1 MRAKSDRI
9 FLILFLAYLGMVVWC
24 CFGHFDS
31 LPKVQKDLFGIPTDK
46 VVHFVMFLPFVFLF
60 YMSFASMPRRR
71 AQALLLALGALAAGA
86 LMAVAT
92 ELGQSLT
99 TYRSGDAWDFAA
111 DAAGLGVALVCV
123 LIIIFTNKRL
133 S

>member
-1 MRAKSDRI
+1 MGGVGTGVGEGAV
-9 FLILFLAYLGMVVWC
+9 AEVEEVV
-24 CFGHFDS
+24 
-31 LPKVQKDLFGIPTDK
+31 LEE
-46 VVHFVMFLPFVFLF
+46 VVEVVEEEVAVGLE
-60 YMSFASMPRRR
+60 AR
-71 AQALLLALGALAAGA
+71 AQLRRQLVVEEEVEGFVGALAAGA